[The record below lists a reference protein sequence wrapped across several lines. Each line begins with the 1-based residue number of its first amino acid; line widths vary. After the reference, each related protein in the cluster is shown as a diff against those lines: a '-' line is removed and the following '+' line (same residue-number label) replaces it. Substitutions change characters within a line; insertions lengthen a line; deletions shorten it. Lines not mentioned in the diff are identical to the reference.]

1 MRQKEVI
8 QAVKSQLFL
17 EAHNQK
23 AEVFNQNQDQILA
36 HEVVQL
42 KRVLLVDQKVAVALE
57 VVRQEEVLQK
67 AVPQANQE
75 GAAVEV
81 QELDNH
87 IIL

>member
-1 MRQKEVI
+1 MHQKEVI
-8 QAVKSQLFL
+8 QAAKSQLFL

-23 AEVFNQNQDQILA
+23 AEVFNQN
-36 HEVVQL
+36 
-42 KRVLLVDQKVAVALE
+42 RDQKVAVALE